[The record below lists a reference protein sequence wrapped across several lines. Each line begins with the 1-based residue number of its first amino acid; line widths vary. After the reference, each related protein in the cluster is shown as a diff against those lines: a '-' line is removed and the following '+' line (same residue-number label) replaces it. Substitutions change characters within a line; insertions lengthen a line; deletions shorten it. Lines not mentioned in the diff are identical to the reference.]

1 MDRDIFCEDLTELLR
16 TTLGG
21 DTGQPLVVTPTASL
35 VRPLV
40 ELATDAADV
49 DGVRLFTRRAES
61 KWFKDQVPIATRL
74 ADVVATGTDGP
85 VRYLPEELDATLLIV
100 PDRVVVVT
108 QTETGV
114 GGLVP
119 EEPLA
124 SELTDLYESAF
135 ENAEQALFR
144 APPRTAMLEL
154 VSSSLGE
161 DVADDVGAMLTA
173 LEGVETVSLS
183 EASGAFVLAGAR
195 HGSEQYR
202 IRQTMEDIGFASQA
216 TVSRRKSKLEDAGI
230 VETHALQTNVGR
242 PREELALIDEFADA
256 TPAELAD
263 VLVGDA

>member
-1 MDRDIFCEDLTELLR
+1 MERDIFCADLTALLR
-16 TTLGG
+16 ETIDDGTE
-21 DTGQPLVVTPTASL
+21 QPLVVTPTASL
-35 VRPLV
+35 VPPLV
-40 ELATDAADV
+40 ELATDGVA
-49 DGVRLFTRRAES
+49 DGVRLFTRREAS

-85 VRYLPEELDATLLIV
+85 VRYLPAELDATLLIV
-100 PDRVVVVT
+100 PDGVVVVT

-114 GGLVP
+114 AGLVP
-119 EEPLA
+119 GETLTR
-124 SELTDLYESAF
+124 ELTDLYESAF

-161 DVADDVGAMLTA
+161 AVADDVGAILTA
-173 LEGVETVSLS
+173 LEDVETVSLS

-202 IRQTMEDIGFASQA
+202 VRQTMEDVGFASQA
-216 TVSRRKSKLEDAGI
+216 TVSRRKSKLEAAGV

-242 PREELALIDEFADA
+242 PREELALTDAFADA
-256 TPAELAD
+256 TPTELAD
-263 VLVGDA
+263 VLSDA